1 MADSVQSQLKQLLD
15 NFGIQL
21 AKDLEVSMNKA
32 LKDGRK
38 RGKGGPQQAALQF
51 NPEIKTS
58 KSSFVL
64 NIKASGDYWYYIEK
78 GRKKGKMPPP
88 SVFDKEYMGKNNIR
102 VQDIMLDITK
112 AKKKPSYLKA
122 VKQFAWIM
130 ARSIGRNGIKPK
142 PFRDR
147 VINDGRI
154 DKLEQDVAKIIGK
167 DITIQLTGI

>member
-32 LKDGRK
+32 LKDGSGFGRV
-38 RGKGGPQQAALQF
+38 QQAALQF
-51 NPEIKTS
+51 NPAVKQD

-112 AKKKPSYLKA
+112 AKKKPNYLKA

-167 DITIQLTGI
+167 DITVQLTGI

>member
-1 MADSVQSQLKQLLD
+1 MADNVQSQLKQLLD

-32 LKDGRK
+32 LKDGSGFGRV
-38 RGKGGPQQAALQF
+38 QQAALQF
-51 NPEIKTS
+51 NPAVKQD

-112 AKKKPSYLKA
+112 AKKKPNYLKA

-167 DITIQLTGI
+167 DITVQLTGI

>member
-1 MADSVQSQLKQLLD
+1 MANEIKQELD

-21 AKDLEVSMNKA
+21 SKDLEVSLNKA

-38 RGKGGPQQAALQF
+38 RGTPPPQQAALQF
-51 NPEIKTS
+51 NPELKLD
-58 KSSFVL
+58 KSSFTL
-64 NIKASGDYWYYIEK
+64 KIKATGDYWYYIEK

-88 SVFDKEYMGKNNIR
+88 SVFNKEYMGKNNIK

-130 ARSIGRNGIKPK
+130 ARSIGRNGIKAK
-142 PFRDR
+142 PFVNR
-147 VINDGRI
+147 VINDGR
-154 DKLEQDVAKIIGK
+154 LERLEAKIATIIGK
-167 DITIQLTGI
+167 DIQLQLKQL

>member
-1 MADSVQSQLKQLLD
+1 MADNVQSQLKQLLD

-21 AKDLEVSMNKA
+21 AKDLEISMNKA

-38 RGKGGPQQAALQF
+38 RGRGGPQQAALQF
-51 NPEIKTS
+51 NPELKVDNSTS
-58 KSSFVL
+58 ILK
-64 NIKASGDYWYYIEK
+64 IRASGDYWYYIEK

-88 SVFDKEYMGKNNIR
+88 SVFDKEYMGKNNIK

-112 AKKKPSYLKA
+112 AKKKPTYLKA

-147 VINDGRI
+147 VIEDGRL
-154 DKLEQDVAKIIGK
+154 DKLEQDIAKIIGK
-167 DITIQLTGI
+167 DITLQLTGI